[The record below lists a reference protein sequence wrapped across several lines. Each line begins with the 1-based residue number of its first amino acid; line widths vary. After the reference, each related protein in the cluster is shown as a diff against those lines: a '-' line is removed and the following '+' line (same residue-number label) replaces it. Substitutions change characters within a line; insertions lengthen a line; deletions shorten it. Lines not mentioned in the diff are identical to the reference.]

1 MGDFAMNFAFADG
14 NLALCEQLRQK
25 GEKLKFS
32 HKDIRQALL
41 DGRLDIILWLEK
53 WYRKKWEYYCRNYY
67 PLPNAIMGGNIGL
80 VQKIWQDLSVYCPGE
95 EECGFFGSQ
104 RPLYY
109 ASESGNSE
117 MIEWVEEKLGDKTDE
132 RILLEC
138 IWSKQEDLAL
148 WLLENREFSVTEISL
163 SVAQEDDSFCPRVLE
178 KLKEKNVGE

>member
-80 VQKIWQDLSVYCPGE
+80 VQKNMGRFV
-95 EECGFFGSQ
+95 
-104 RPLYY
+104 
-109 ASESGNSE
+109 
-117 MIEWVEEKLGDKTDE
+117 
-132 RILLEC
+132 RILPRRRRV
-138 IWSKQEDLAL
+138 W
-148 WLLENREFSVTEISL
+148 F
-163 SVAQEDDSFCPRVLE
+163 PRVSETALLRLGKW
-178 KLKEKNVGE
+178 KL